1 MAEKNNEK
9 RKISEMMSIIIM
21 KRSGISV
28 LIIINVLMII
38 EITQKHQRVLT
49 VMVRKKKK
57 RNRGLL

>member
-1 MAEKNNEK
+1 
-9 RKISEMMSIIIM
+9 MMSIIIM